1 MDISSGGIY
10 IRGKKKNS
18 NPSASNPGKSW
29 YYYYYYYYYSVQLL
43 ARINA
48 TIVVRQHQYTKSWS
62 DYDPKYLYDG
72 RDKGLLR
79 GHI

>member
-1 MDISSGGIY
+1 M
-10 IRGKKKNS
+10 RGKKKNS
-18 NPSASNPGKSW
+18 NPGASNPGKSR
-29 YYYYYYYYYSVQLL
+29 YYYYYYSVQLL

-62 DYDPKYLYDG
+62 DDDPKYLYDG